1 MHWNEI
7 RQHYPAQ
14 WLLVEAVDAHSENG
28 KRILEQLAV
37 IDIFPDSVAAMK
49 RYAQLHRAMPAHEY
63 YVFHSN
69 RETLDIA
76 ERQWIGVRGLANPT

>member
-1 MHWNEI
+1 MRWNEI

-49 RYAQLHRAMPAHEY
+49 RYAQLHRAMPSREY
-63 YVFHSN
+63 YVFHST
-69 RETLDIA
+69 RETLEVI
-76 ERQWIGVRGLANPT
+76 ERRWIGVRGIA